1 MDAVPRAGGIEER
14 AEFRRSKLFHKFAD
28 RLKRRGEFGPAE
40 FRISLDFILRH
51 FDLSVEGLNATGLGG
66 LQALLPQA
74 KEAISAIGLGQ
85 LAVVDEAKEFV
96 AQTLVDL
103 EAFRHLQRISGKGD
117 EFGRGRWRVDE

>member
-1 MDAVPRAGGIEER
+1 MDAVPRAGGVEER
-14 AEFRRSKLFHKFAD
+14 AEFRRSKLFHKLAN
-28 RLKRRGEFGPAE
+28 RLKRRGKLGPAE

-51 FDLSVEGLNATGLGG
+51 FDLGIEGLDAAGFGG

-74 KEAISAIGLGQ
+74 EEAIGAIGLGQ

-96 AQTLVDL
+96 AQTIVDL

>member
-1 MDAVPRAGGIEER
+1 MDAVPRAGGVEER
-14 AEFRRSKLFHKFAD
+14 AEFRRSKLFHKLAN
-28 RLKRRGEFGPAE
+28 RLKRRGKLGPAE

-85 LAVVDEAKEFV
+85 LAVVNEAKEFV
-96 AQTLVDL
+96 AQTIVDL
-103 EAFRHLQRISGKGD
+103 EAFRHLQCIGGKRD